1 MQRSQSRRRGLKHH
15 KERMG
20 SSEEGVQKE
29 GRQEHVALP
38 WWLMQRQGS
47 VGMVG
52 SKVIAISRWRQPHRL
67 KVLHLDRFFLPFG
80 PAKCRPH
87 LVTRLHQPHW
97 HPAVAFRS
105 EHQRLPAVERE
116 CTEAVQANETADA
129 KVVRGGGG
137 HALASC
143 CTYTAAYCSDE
154 YHSFLHLGVRL
165 GEMDSQNSKTFVC
178 EVYALHVVKK
188 T

>member
-1 MQRSQSRRRGLKHH
+1 MRRGPKHH
-15 KERMG
+15 KDRMG
-20 SSEEGVQKE
+20 SGKEGAHKE
-29 GRQEHVALP
+29 GRQQHVARS

-97 HPAVAFRS
+97 HPAVAFRP
-105 EHQRLPAVERE
+105 EHQRLPAVERVRGQ
-116 CTEAVQANETADA
+116 TVQTHEAADA
-129 KVVRGGGG
+129 QVRGGGG
-137 HALASC
+137 RQGLRAGS
-143 CTYTAAYCSDE
+143 SVM
-154 YHSFLHLGVRL
+154 G
-165 GEMDSQNSKTFVC
+165 
-178 EVYALHVVKK
+178 
-188 T
+188 